1 MTEAQS
7 LNQIGEIVSWTC
19 PSSVPYQ
26 TLKAG
31 LTAAGLDDGMAPEML
46 PRNAFKRAAR
56 ELEEGRIIRQ
66 VSETETEL
74 KFQFTKEYLD
84 KQAGEF
90 EYSKECDL
98 YLRKD
103 TGQITCR
110 DYSLEQKAQDLLS
123 EKLSVRTASDVTRIV
138 QSLFK
143 SNGDLFPLR
152 DQGGVYFVPQEHVAL
167 VECVEIL
174 MLSIGG
180 KIKRFELASSVH
192 ASQSV
197 AVSIRDTLH
206 GLIDD
211 YGVYA
216 RQIDSESPKQVETA
230 SKRIMEIRTKLEAYR
245 GLLQT
250 FDQEIEQAIK
260 DVTTDLHERI
270 GIEQDEPESQPV
282 AAQPEETGETTAA
295 QLLADLLASI

>member
-1 MTEAQS
+1 
-7 LNQIGEIVSWTC
+7 
-19 PSSVPYQ
+19 
-26 TLKAG
+26 
-31 LTAAGLDDGMAPEML
+31 
-46 PRNAFKRAAR
+46 
-56 ELEEGRIIRQ
+56 
-66 VSETETEL
+66 
-74 KFQFTKEYLD
+74 
-84 KQAGEF
+84 
-90 EYSKECDL
+90 
-98 YLRKD
+98 
-103 TGQITCR
+103 
-110 DYSLEQKAQDLLS
+110 
-123 EKLSVRTASDVTRIV
+123 
-138 QSLFK
+138 
-143 SNGDLFPLR
+143 
-152 DQGGVYFVPQEHVAL
+152 
-167 VECVEIL
+167 

-260 DVTTDLHERI
+260 DVTTDLHQRI
-270 GIEQDEPESQPV
+270 GIEQDEPVAAQPV

>member
-1 MTEAQS
+1 MTDTQS

-19 PSSVPYQ
+19 PSSVPYG

-31 LTAAGLDDGMAPEML
+31 LAAAGLHESMAPEML
-46 PRNAFKRAAR
+46 PRNAFKRATR

-74 KFQFTKEYLD
+74 KFQFTKEFLD

-103 TGQITCR
+103 TGQITCH
-110 DYSLEQKAQDLLS
+110 DYGLEQKAQDLLS
-123 EKLSVRTASDVTRIV
+123 EKLSMRTASDVTRIV

-152 DQGGVYFVPQEHVAL
+152 DQGGVYFVPQQHVAL

-197 AVSIRDTLH
+197 AVSIRDTLY

-245 GLLQT
+245 GLLQS

-260 DVTTDLHERI
+260 DVTSDLHERI
-270 GIEQDEPESQPV
+270 GIEQDEEPEPV
-282 AAQPEETGETTAA
+282 AAQPEDTGETTAA